1 MKKTH
6 TLLISG
12 ILSAL
17 GLTLLAGISMNG
29 HLSNIIASSC
39 NHSGYHYEGKAA
51 TATQDG
57 WNEYWVCCKCHESF
71 LSKPDG
77 TFANNSAFNMVG
89 GEPGPGHIAY
99 LPQLI
104 GETKVLVVADL
115 HVNSG
120 STEAAHLR
128 KTLNYIKDNNYDV
141 VIFNGDIVDCGISAN
156 YQIVDNIFEDV
167 FASVPVADRPEFL
180 FNMGNHEFYPNTSCR
195 HQDTVYSTQQDLFFS
210 FANKWMKSEITD
222 NVYTRK
228 INGVTYIIACP
239 GPEYKD
245 GEDYLA
251 ALGGYSSQDFADLKD
266 YLDEA
271 TKNDE
276 PVVLATHHP
285 FGYTYGGSNYGMP
298 TGNVVNTMKTLLS
311 NYPSVINFTSHTHF
325 SNLHER
331 ALDQTNYTSVNVG
344 MHCFGKYVS
353 SCEQDENGETIMY
366 QNVASR
372 RMSGDSQG
380 SAQHGATHFGLEV
393 NFDDEIT
400 ISRIN
405 LAKGEKYSHGEWTI
419 PYGINSTNKHEKFY
433 YEAGEREGEE
443 MKFAAGSELT
453 ASANVGASSSTINVS
468 FTDVENYWAV
478 EGYKVEVV
486 GSTGLVDKRTWWQ
499 SLFWADLGHKT
510 TYSFD
515 ISEVKLDS
523 EYTINVYPMDFFGV
537 YGNPLTKT
545 ITTFAERTSEEE
557 LEISSSDL
565 FYLSTV
571 YSSSYGSNGYVYD
584 NHCTDTA
591 DANSG
596 YSYKVSCD
604 VTGDG
609 WPGIK
614 YKLPK
619 AIDMTNS
626 KISLDVKFI
635 NAHKWFSVKL
645 YDSTN
650 TLVCGEPGIDASS
663 SDWSHQEFS
672 KAVLQSKT
680 KAGKNLGDVMYIEF
694 YVNFDKYSGVNQSVI
709 FDNLQIETDAT
720 YSFITYTSSTTIKF
734 SEIGGENLD
743 GWTTSNKRIEFY
755 TNTTSKILFA
765 LVAANDGTRVSA
777 KVTITIG
784 DGTNIAVTD
793 VQSSGYT
800 VTSVGGGVYKVSI
813 RIGSINVNG
822 SNGSMTAGKINF
834 RDSLPVNICDLK
846 IV

>member
-1 MKKTH
+1 
-6 TLLISG
+6 
-12 ILSAL
+12 
-17 GLTLLAGISMNG
+17 MN
-29 HLSNIIASSC
+29 
-39 NHSGYHYEGKAA
+39 
-51 TATQDG
+51 
-57 WNEYWVCCKCHESF
+57 
-71 LSKPDG
+71 
-77 TFANNSAFNMVG
+77 
-89 GEPGPGHIAY
+89 
-99 LPQLI
+99 LP
-104 GETKVLVVADL
+104 
-115 HVNSG
+115 
-120 STEAAHLR
+120 
-128 KTLNYIKDNNYDV
+128 
-141 VIFNGDIVDCGISAN
+141 
-156 YQIVDNIFEDV
+156 
-167 FASVPVADRPEFL
+167 
-180 FNMGNHEFYPNTSCR
+180 
-195 HQDTVYSTQQDLFFS
+195 
-210 FANKWMKSEITD
+210 NK
-222 NVYTRK
+222 
-228 INGVTYIIACP
+228 
-239 GPEYKD
+239 
-245 GEDYLA
+245 
-251 ALGGYSSQDFADLKD
+251 
-266 YLDEA
+266 
-271 TKNDE
+271 
-276 PVVLATHHP
+276 
-285 FGYTYGGSNYGMP
+285 
-298 TGNVVNTMKTLLS
+298 
-311 NYPSVINFTSHTHF
+311 
-325 SNLHER
+325 
-331 ALDQTNYTSVNVG
+331 
-344 MHCFGKYVS
+344 
-353 SCEQDENGETIMY
+353 
-366 QNVASR
+366 
-372 RMSGDSQG
+372 
-380 SAQHGATHFGLEV
+380 
-393 NFDDEIT
+393 IT

-453 ASANVGASSSTINVS
+453 ASANVGASSTTINVS

-545 ITTFAERTSEEE
+545 ITTSAERTSEEE
-557 LEISSSDL
+557 LEIASSDL

-604 VTGDG
+604 DTGDG

-614 YKLPK
+614 YKLPE

-635 NAHKWFSVKL
+635 NAHMWFSVKL

-680 KAGKNLGDVMYIEF
+680 KADKNLSDVMYIEF
-694 YVNFDKYSGVNQSVI
+694 FVNFDKYSGVNQSVI

-720 YSFITYTSSTTIKF
+720 YSFITYTTSTTIKF
-734 SEIGGENLD
+734 SDIGGENLD
-743 GWTTSNKRIEFY
+743 DWTTSNKRIEFY

-784 DGTNIAVTD
+784 DGTNIA
-793 VQSSGYT
+793 GFP
-800 VTSVGGGVYKVSI
+800 
-813 RIGSINVNG
+813 
-822 SNGSMTAGKINF
+822 A
-834 RDSLPVNICDLK
+834 
-846 IV
+846 